1 MSDNTTLSL
10 TIEAWAEIVIKTWL
24 EKIIRLNINYSHAL
38 YNSFAH
44 HIITNANGDPER
56 IEFAFLYY
64 GKFVDMGVGNGVSK
78 SEATELMAAGMNG
91 RHAKPW
97 YSKTFY
103 HQLQILRELLAEK
116 YAMKASQVIMINL
129 ESFDAE
135 GNKSNSTPKA
145 SGSRKTSVDHVTGQK
160 KITYQD
166 FEKNRKNNGW

>member
-1 MSDNTTLSL
+1 MSDNTNLSL

-44 HIITNANGDPER
+44 HVITNANGDPER

-64 GKFVDMGVGNGVSK
+64 GKFVDMGVSNGTSVGELGNSK
-78 SEATELMAAGMNG
+78 RS
-91 RHAKPW
+91 AKPW

-135 GNKSNSTPKA
+135 GNNLASSKSSQQRQNKSSQSTGSNSNPTAKA
-145 SGSRKTSVDHVTGQK
+145 YDKARGRG
-160 KITYQD
+160 Y
-166 FEKNRKNNGW
+166 

>member
-1 MSDNTTLSL
+1 MSDNINLSL

-44 HIITNANGDPER
+44 HVITNANGDPER

-78 SEATELMAAGMNG
+78 SEATELVAAGMNG

-103 HQLQILRELLAEK
+103 HQLQVLRELLAEK

-135 GNKSNSTPKA
+135 GEKIISSKSAQQRENKSSQSAGSNTNPTAKA
-145 SGSRKTSVDHVTGQK
+145 YDKARGRG
-160 KITYQD
+160 Y
-166 FEKNRKNNGW
+166 

>member
-1 MSDNTTLSL
+1 MSDNTNLSL

-44 HIITNANGDPER
+44 HVITNANGDPER

-78 SEATELMAAGMNG
+78 SEATELVTGGQSG
-91 RHAKPW
+91 RRAKPW

-135 GNKSNSTPKA
+135 K
-145 SGSRKTSVDHVTGQK
+145 V
-160 KITYQD
+160 
-166 FEKNRKNNGW
+166 